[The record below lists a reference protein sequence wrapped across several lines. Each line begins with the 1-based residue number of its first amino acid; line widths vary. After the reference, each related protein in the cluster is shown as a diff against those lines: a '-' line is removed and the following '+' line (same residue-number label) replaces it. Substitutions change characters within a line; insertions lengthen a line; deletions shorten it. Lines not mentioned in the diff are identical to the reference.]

1 MDLDDQLTQEQFHS
15 SQVGCISDDFDVNE
29 FELEEE
35 EEEEEDRIGDV
46 VSSNSDDSDG
56 DQGDR
61 HAMPTPVD
69 AMPISVHG
77 MSLPIPTEVLNAI
90 QYSDTLDV
98 LTQHQITT
106 TLILL
111 VGVVA
116 FLLFQKPNC
125 SYLTF
130 R

>member
-1 MDLDDQLTQEQFHS
+1 MQAWNHVDVGPTALYVWQEA
-15 SQVGCISDDFDVNE
+15 E
-29 FELEEE
+29 
-35 EEEEEDRIGDV
+35 V
-46 VSSNSDDSDG
+46 VRGNPK
-56 DQGDR
+56 QQYR
-61 HAMPTPVD
+61 
-69 AMPISVHG
+69 
-77 MSLPIPTEVLNAI
+77 

-98 LTQHQITT
+98 LTQHQVTT

-111 VGVVA
+111 VSVVV